1 MILFIKILLAH
12 FIGDFVLQPNSW
24 VNEKKIKKGK
34 SSKLYLH
41 VLVHFLLMLLIT
53 WDISL
58 LPTIAIITGL
68 HLVIDLS
75 KLLWQ
80 NEKNHRWAFGLDQIA
95 HLASIV
101 IVVNECSP
109 FINNIVSELP
119 QGSIMTLIL
128 TVLLLTSVSSRIIKI
143 LISRWTPENEDKDE
157 ESLSN
162 AGSYIG
168 MLERLFIFAFVI
180 MNSPSS
186 VGFLLAAKSVFRF
199 GDLKESKDRKLTE
212 YILIGTLLSFGIAML
227 ISFAYMGAIEKFVK

>member
-95 HLASIV
+95 HIASII
-101 IVVNECSP
+101 IVVNE
-109 FINNIVSELP
+109 
-119 QGSIMTLIL
+119 
-128 TVLLLTSVSSRIIKI
+128 
-143 LISRWTPENEDKDE
+143 
-157 ESLSN
+157 
-162 AGSYIG
+162 
-168 MLERLFIFAFVI
+168 
-180 MNSPSS
+180 
-186 VGFLLAAKSVFRF
+186 
-199 GDLKESKDRKLTE
+199 
-212 YILIGTLLSFGIAML
+212 
-227 ISFAYMGAIEKFVK
+227 

>member
-1 MILFIKILLAH
+1 MILLIKILLAH
-12 FIGDFVLQPNSW
+12 FIGDFMLQPDSW
-24 VNEKKIKKGK
+24 VAEKNIKKGK
-34 SSKLYLH
+34 SPKLYLH

-58 LPTIAIITGL
+58 LPSIAIISGL
-68 HLVIDLS
+68 HFVIDLS

-80 NEKNHRWAFGLDQIA
+80 NDNNRRWAFGIDQIA
-95 HLASIV
+95 HIASIFF
-101 IVVNECSP
+101 VVNESNP
-109 FINNIVSELP
+109 FIDKLVTGLP
-119 QGSIMTLIL
+119 EGSIIALFL
-128 TVLLLTSVSSRIIKI
+128 TILLLTSVSSRVIKI
-143 LISRWTPENEDKDE
+143 MISRWTPENEDNDE

-168 MLERLFIFAFVI
+168 MLERLFIFAFVV

-212 YILIGTLLSFGIAML
+212 YILIGTLLSFGVAML
-227 ISFAYMGAIEKFVK
+227 ISLGYMGTIEELVK

>member
-1 MILFIKILLAH
+1 MILLIKILLAH
-12 FIGDFVLQPNSW
+12 FIGDFILQPDSW
-24 VNEKKIKKGK
+24 VAEKNVKKGK
-34 SSKLYLH
+34 SPKLYLH
-41 VLVHFLLMLLIT
+41 ILVHFFLMLLIT
-53 WDISL
+53 WDTSL
-58 LPTIAIITGL
+58 LPTIAIISGL
-68 HLVIDLS
+68 HFAIDLS

-80 NEKNHRWAFGLDQIA
+80 NENNQRWAFGIDQIA
-95 HLASIV
+95 HIASI
-101 IVVNECSP
+101 IFVVNECYP
-109 FINNIVSELP
+109 FVNKFTAEIPE
-119 QGSIMTLIL
+119 GTLITL
-128 TVLLLTSVSSRIIKI
+128 VLAILLLTAVSSRIIKI

-168 MLERLFIFAFVI
+168 MLERLFIFAFVV

-227 ISFAYMGAIEKFVK
+227 ISLGYQGVINYISM